1 MTDIRHG
8 TMEELLALR
17 DGEGSA
23 WARSHVDGCGEC
35 AAAVYR
41 LEQVRAQLK
50 ALPAF
55 HPPRDRWAA
64 IAEQVR
70 RERRRRWMHSAM
82 GVAAAAALAAVTF
95 VAVRPAAPAVETDRA
110 ALDRA
115 MLQSQTLEAAL
126 HALAPDGRVMTGAAA
141 SVAADLESRLS
152 EVDVALGDPGAW
164 RMQPARVVDLWQ
176 QRAGILSAL
185 VDVHATRAT
194 NASF

>member
-1 MTDIRHG
+1 MTDVRHG

-35 AAAVYR
+35 AAVVYR

-55 HPPRDRWAA
+55 HPPRDRWAV
-64 IAEQVR
+64 IVEQVR

-95 VAVRPAAPAVETDRA
+95 VAVRPAAPVVETDRA

-164 RMQPARVVDLWQ
+164 RTQPARVVDLWQ

>member
-1 MTDIRHG
+1 
-8 TMEELLALR
+8 
-17 DGEGSA
+17 
-23 WARSHVDGCGEC
+23 
-35 AAAVYR
+35 
-41 LEQVRAQLK
+41 
-50 ALPAF
+50 
-55 HPPRDRWAA
+55 
-64 IAEQVR
+64 
-70 RERRRRWMHSAM
+70 M
-82 GVAAAAALAAVTF
+82 GVPAAAALAAVTF
-95 VAVRPAAPAVETDRA
+95 VAVRPAAPVVETDRA

-164 RMQPARVVDLWQ
+164 RTQPARVVDLWQ